1 MLTRTSGSMPPYNR
15 ERLGVSRPNAPRSH
29 CSVVAAASSQTM
41 NWSSCKHAILDEKL
55 AAVAA
60 RR

>member
-1 MLTRTSGSMPPYNR
+1 MPPYNR